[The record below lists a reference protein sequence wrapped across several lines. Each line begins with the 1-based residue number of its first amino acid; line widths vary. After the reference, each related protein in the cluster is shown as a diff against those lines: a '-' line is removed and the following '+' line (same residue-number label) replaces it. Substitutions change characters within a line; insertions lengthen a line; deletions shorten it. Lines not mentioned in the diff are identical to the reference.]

1 MGAQNNNTVTNTVK
15 DTNTQ
20 QTQVQQT
27 QVQQTQQ
34 TSQVQQTQQ
43 TSQVQNNSQR
53 LLTQEQVNDIVADR
67 VNGMTAKYNALNTQY
82 EQLSNNLTAAI
93 DELQTYKNK
102 ELATKAG
109 VQSQFVDFVL
119 YEAKKNVTDKKGI
132 DSAIADFVKANP
144 YVKGNVTTENNT
156 NNNKVKNTTGFNSQN
171 NVDTSVD
178 AEVEA
183 FLKARG
189 YKK

>member
-1 MGAQNNNTVTNTVK
+1 MGAQNNNTDTNTVTNTVK

-27 QVQQTQQ
+27 QQTQQ
-34 TSQVQQTQQ
+34 TA
-43 TSQVQNNSQR
+43 QVQNNSQR
-53 LLTQEQVNDIVADR
+53 LLTQDQVNDIVAER

-144 YVKGNVTTENNT
+144 YVTSNVTTENNT
-156 NNNKVKNTTGFNSQN
+156 NNNNNNGKNTTGFNSQN

>member
-1 MGAQNNNTVTNTVK
+1 MGNQNNNNTDTNTVK

-20 QTQVQQT
+20 QT
-27 QVQQTQQ
+27 
-34 TSQVQQTQQ
+34 QVQQTQQ

-82 EQLSNNLTAAI
+82 EQLSKNLTTAVN
-93 DELQTYKNK
+93 ELQTYKNK

-119 YEAKKNVTDKKGI
+119 YEAEKMTTDKKGI
-132 DSAIADFVKANP
+132 ESAIADFVKANP
-144 YVKGNVTTENNT
+144 YVTSNVTTENNT
-156 NNNKVKNTTGFNSQN
+156 NNKGTNTTTGFNSQN

-183 FLKARG
+183 FLKAKG

>member
-1 MGAQNNNTVTNTVK
+1 MGAQNNNTDTNTVTNTVK

-27 QVQQTQQ
+27 QQTA
-34 TSQVQQTQQ
+34 
-43 TSQVQNNSQR
+43 QVQNNSQR
-53 LLTQEQVNDIVADR
+53 LLTQDQVNDIVAER
-67 VNGMTAKYNALNTQY
+67 VNGITAKYNALNTQY
-82 EQLSNNLTAAI
+82 EQLSKNLTTAVN
-93 DELQTYKNK
+93 ELQSYKNK

-119 YEAKKNVTDKKGI
+119 YKAEQMTTDKKGI
-132 DSAIADFVKANP
+132 ESAIADFVKANP
-144 YVKGNVTTENNT
+144 YVTSNVTTENNT
-156 NNNKVKNTTGFNSQN
+156 NNNGKNTTGFNSQN

-183 FLKARG
+183 FLKAKG

>member
-1 MGAQNNNTVTNTVK
+1 
-15 DTNTQ
+15 
-20 QTQVQQT
+20 
-27 QVQQTQQ
+27 
-34 TSQVQQTQQ
+34 
-43 TSQVQNNSQR
+43 
-53 LLTQEQVNDIVADR
+53 
-67 VNGMTAKYNALNTQY
+67 MTAKYNTLNTKY
-82 EQLSNNLTAAI
+82 EQLSKNLTVAI

-144 YVKGNVTTENNT
+144 YVTDNVTTENNT
-156 NNNKVKNTTGFNSQN
+156 NNKGTSTTGFNSQN

-183 FLKARG
+183 FLKAKG

>member
-1 MGAQNNNTVTNTVK
+1 MVGQNNNTDTNTVK

-27 QVQQTQQ
+27 QQTA
-34 TSQVQQTQQ
+34 
-43 TSQVQNNSQR
+43 QVQNSSQR
-53 LLTQEQVNDIVADR
+53 LLTQEQVNDIVAER

-82 EQLSNNLTAAI
+82 EQLSKNLTTAVN
-93 DELQTYKNK
+93 ELQNYKNK

-119 YEAKKNVTDKKGI
+119 YKAEQMTTDKKGI
-132 DSAIADFVKANP
+132 ESAIADFVKANP
-144 YVKGNVTTENNT
+144 YVTSNVTTENNT
-156 NNNKVKNTTGFNSQN
+156 NNKGTNTTGFNSQN

-183 FLKARG
+183 FLKAKG

>member
-1 MGAQNNNTVTNTVK
+1 MGAQNNNTDTNTIK

-27 QVQQTQQ
+27 QQTA
-34 TSQVQQTQQ
+34 
-43 TSQVQNNSQR
+43 QVQNNSQR
-53 LLTQEQVNDIVADR
+53 LLTQDQVNDIVAER
-67 VNGMTAKYNALNTQY
+67 VNGITAKYNALNTQY
-82 EQLSNNLTAAI
+82 EQLSKNLTTAVN
-93 DELQTYKNK
+93 ELQSYKNK

-119 YEAKKNVTDKKGI
+119 YKAEQMTTDKKGI
-132 DSAIADFVKANP
+132 ESAIADFVKANP
-144 YVKGNVTTENNT
+144 YVTSDVTTENNT
-156 NNNKVKNTTGFNSQN
+156 NNNGKNTTGFNSQN

-183 FLKARG
+183 FLKAKG

>member
-1 MGAQNNNTVTNTVK
+1 MGAQNNNTDTNTVK

-20 QTQVQQT
+20 QT
-27 QVQQTQQ
+27 
-34 TSQVQQTQQ
+34 QVQQTQQ

-53 LLTQEQVNDIVADR
+53 LLTQDQVNDIVAER
-67 VNGMTAKYNALNTQY
+67 VNGITAKYNALNTQY
-82 EQLSNNLTAAI
+82 EQLSKNLTTAVN
-93 DELQTYKNK
+93 ELQSYKNK

-109 VQSQFVDFVL
+109 VESQFVDFVL
-119 YEAKKNVTDKKGI
+119 YKAEQMTTDKKGI
-132 DSAIADFVKANP
+132 ESAIADFVKANP
-144 YVKGNVTTENNT
+144 YVTSNVTTENNT
-156 NNNKVKNTTGFNSQN
+156 KKKKKNTTGFNSQN

-183 FLKARG
+183 FLKAKG

>member
-1 MGAQNNNTVTNTVK
+1 MGNQNNNNTDTNIVK

-27 QVQQTQQ
+27 QQNA
-34 TSQVQQTQQ
+34 
-43 TSQVQNNSQR
+43 QVQNNSQR
-53 LLTQEQVNDIVADR
+53 LLTQGQVNDIVAER
-67 VNGMTAKYNALNTQY
+67 VNGITAKYNALNTQY
-82 EQLSNNLTAAI
+82 EQLSKNLTTAVN
-93 DELQTYKNK
+93 ELQTYKNK

-119 YEAKKNVTDKKGI
+119 YKAEQMTTDKKGI
-132 DSAIADFVKANP
+132 ESAIADFVKANP
-144 YVKGNVTTENNT
+144 YVTSNVTTENNT
-156 NNNKVKNTTGFNSQN
+156 NNKGTNTTGFNSQN

-183 FLKARG
+183 FLKAKG

>member
-1 MGAQNNNTVTNTVK
+1 MGNQNNNNTDTNTVK

-27 QVQQTQQ
+27 QQTA
-34 TSQVQQTQQ
+34 
-43 TSQVQNNSQR
+43 QVQNNSQR
-53 LLTQEQVNDIVADR
+53 LLTQDQVNDIVAER
-67 VNGMTAKYNALNTQY
+67 VNGITAKYNALNTQY
-82 EQLSNNLTAAI
+82 EQLSKNLTTAVN
-93 DELQTYKNK
+93 ELQSYKNK

-119 YEAKKNVTDKKGI
+119 YKAEQMTTDKKGI
-132 DSAIADFVKANP
+132 ESAIADFVKANP
-144 YVKGNVTTENNT
+144 YVTSNVTTENNT
-156 NNNKVKNTTGFNSQN
+156 NNNGKNTTGFNSQN

>member
-1 MGAQNNNTVTNTVK
+1 MLGQNNNTDTNTVTNTVKDTVK

-27 QVQQTQQ
+27 QQA
-34 TSQVQQTQQ
+34 
-43 TSQVQNNSQR
+43 SQVQNNSQR
-53 LLTQEQVNDIVADR
+53 LLTQDQVNDIVAER

-82 EQLSNNLTAAI
+82 EQLSKNLTTAVN
-93 DELQTYKNK
+93 ELQSYKNK

-119 YEAKKNVTDKKGI
+119 YESEKMTTDKKGI
-132 DSAIADFVKANP
+132 ESAIADFVKANP
-144 YVKGNVTTENNT
+144 YVTSNVTTENNT
-156 NNNKVKNTTGFNSQN
+156 NNNGKNTTGFNSQN

>member
-1 MGAQNNNTVTNTVK
+1 MEAQNNNTDTNTVK

-27 QVQQTQQ
+27 QQTA
-34 TSQVQQTQQ
+34 
-43 TSQVQNNSQR
+43 QVQNNSQR
-53 LLTQEQVNDIVADR
+53 LLTQDQVNDIVAER
-67 VNGMTAKYNALNTQY
+67 VNGITAKYNALNTQY
-82 EQLSNNLTAAI
+82 EQLSKNLTTAVN
-93 DELQTYKNK
+93 ELQSYKNK

-119 YEAKKNVTDKKGI
+119 YKAEQMTTDKKGI
-132 DSAIADFVKANP
+132 ESAIADFVKANP
-144 YVKGNVTTENNT
+144 YVTSNVTTENNT
-156 NNNKVKNTTGFNSQN
+156 NNNGTNTGFNSQN

-183 FLKARG
+183 FLKAKG

>member
-1 MGAQNNNTVTNTVK
+1 MGAQNNNTDTNTVK

-27 QVQQTQQ
+27 QQT
-34 TSQVQQTQQ
+34 T
-43 TSQVQNNSQR
+43 QVQNNSQR
-53 LLTQEQVNDIVADR
+53 LLTQDQVNDIVAER
-67 VNGMTAKYNALNTQY
+67 VNGITAKYNALNTQY
-82 EQLSNNLTAAI
+82 EQLSKNLTTAVN
-93 DELQTYKNK
+93 ELQTYKNK

-119 YEAKKNVTDKKGI
+119 YKAEQMTTDKKGI
-132 DSAIADFVKANP
+132 ESAIADFVKANP
-144 YVKGNVTTENNT
+144 YVTSDVTTENNT
-156 NNNKVKNTTGFNSQN
+156 NNKGTNTTGFNSQN

-183 FLKARG
+183 FLKAKG

>member
-1 MGAQNNNTVTNTVK
+1 MGAQNNNTDTNTVK

-27 QVQQTQQ
+27 QQT
-34 TSQVQQTQQ
+34 T
-43 TSQVQNNSQR
+43 QVQNNSQR
-53 LLTQEQVNDIVADR
+53 LLTQDQVNDIVAER
-67 VNGMTAKYNALNTQY
+67 VNGITAKYNALNTQY
-82 EQLSNNLTAAI
+82 EQLSKNLTTAVN
-93 DELQTYKNK
+93 ELQSYKNK

-119 YEAKKNVTDKKGI
+119 YEANKMTTDKKGI
-132 DSAIADFVKANP
+132 ESAIADFVKANP
-144 YVKGNVTTENNT
+144 YVTSNVTTENNT
-156 NNNKVKNTTGFNSQN
+156 NNKGTNTTGFNSQN

-183 FLKARG
+183 FLKAKG

>member
-1 MGAQNNNTVTNTVK
+1 METQNNNTNTNTVK

-20 QTQVQQT
+20 QT
-27 QVQQTQQ
+27 
-34 TSQVQQTQQ
+34 QVQQTQQ

-53 LLTQEQVNDIVADR
+53 LLTQDQVNDIVAER

-82 EQLSNNLTAAI
+82 EQLSKNLTTAI
-93 DELQTYKNK
+93 DELQSYKNK

-119 YEAKKNVTDKKGI
+119 YKAEQMTTDKKGI

-144 YVKGNVTTENNT
+144 YVTSNVTTENNT
-156 NNNKVKNTTGFNSQN
+156 NNNNVTNTTGFNSQN

-183 FLKARG
+183 FLKAKG

>member
-1 MGAQNNNTVTNTVK
+1 MGAQNNNTDTNTVK

-27 QVQQTQQ
+27 QQT
-34 TSQVQQTQQ
+34 T
-43 TSQVQNNSQR
+43 QVQNNSQR
-53 LLTQEQVNDIVADR
+53 LLTQDQVNDIVAER
-67 VNGMTAKYNALNTQY
+67 VNGITAKYNALNTQY
-82 EQLSNNLTAAI
+82 EQLSKNLTTAVN
-93 DELQTYKNK
+93 ELQTYKNK

-119 YEAKKNVTDKKGI
+119 YKAEQMTTDKKGI
-132 DSAIADFVKANP
+132 ESAIADFVKANP
-144 YVKGNVTTENNT
+144 YVTSNVTTENNT
-156 NNNKVKNTTGFNSQN
+156 NNKGTNTTTGFNSQN

>member
-1 MGAQNNNTVTNTVK
+1 MDGQNNNTNTNT
-15 DTNTQ
+15 DTSTQ
-20 QTQVQQT
+20 QTQVQT
-27 QVQQTQQ
+27 QQQTQQ
-34 TSQVQQTQQ
+34 QTA
-43 TSQVQNNSQR
+43 QVQNNSQR
-53 LLTQEQVNDIVADR
+53 LFTQDQLNEIIAER
-67 VNGMTAKYNALNTQY
+67 VNGVTAKYNALNTQY
-82 EQLSNNLTAAI
+82 DQLSKNLTTAI
-93 DELQTYKNK
+93 DELQSYKNK

-144 YVKGNVTTENNT
+144 YVTNDVTTENNA
-156 NNNKVKNTTGFNSQN
+156 NNKATTGFNSQN

-183 FLKARG
+183 FLKAKG

>member
-1 MGAQNNNTVTNTVK
+1 MGAQNNNTDTNTVTNTVK

-27 QVQQTQQ
+27 QQT
-34 TSQVQQTQQ
+34 T
-43 TSQVQNNSQR
+43 QVQNNSQR
-53 LLTQEQVNDIVADR
+53 LLTQDQVNDIVADR
-67 VNGMTAKYNALNTQY
+67 VNGITAKYNALNTQY
-82 EQLSNNLTAAI
+82 EQLSKNLTTAVN
-93 DELQTYKNK
+93 ELQSYKNK

-119 YEAKKNVTDKKGI
+119 YEANKMTTDKKGI
-132 DSAIADFVKANP
+132 ESAIADFVKANP
-144 YVKGNVTTENNT
+144 YVTSNVTTENNT
-156 NNNKVKNTTGFNSQN
+156 NNKGTNTTGFNSQN

-183 FLKARG
+183 FLKAKG

>member
-1 MGAQNNNTVTNTVK
+1 MGNQNNNNTDTNIVK

-20 QTQVQQT
+20 QT
-27 QVQQTQQ
+27 
-34 TSQVQQTQQ
+34 QVQQTQQ

-53 LLTQEQVNDIVADR
+53 LLTQNQVNDIVAER
-67 VNGMTAKYNALNTQY
+67 VNGITAKYNALNTQY
-82 EQLSNNLTAAI
+82 EQLSKNLTTAVN
-93 DELQTYKNK
+93 ELQTYKNK

-119 YEAKKNVTDKKGI
+119 YEANKMTTDKKGI
-132 DSAIADFVKANP
+132 ESAIADFVKANP
-144 YVKGNVTTENNT
+144 YVTSNVTTENNT
-156 NNNKVKNTTGFNSQN
+156 NNNGKNTTGFNSQN

-183 FLKARG
+183 FLKAKG

>member
-1 MGAQNNNTVTNTVK
+1 MGAQNNNTDTNTVK

-27 QVQQTQQ
+27 QQTA
-34 TSQVQQTQQ
+34 
-43 TSQVQNNSQR
+43 QVQNNSQR
-53 LLTQEQVNDIVADR
+53 LLTQDQVNDIVAER

-82 EQLSNNLTAAI
+82 EQLSKNLTDAVS
-93 DELQTYKNK
+93 ELQTYKNK

-119 YEAKKNVTDKKGI
+119 YKAEQMTTDKKGI
-132 DSAIADFVKANP
+132 ESAIADFVKANP
-144 YVKGNVTTENNT
+144 YVTSNVTTENNT
-156 NNNKVKNTTGFNSQN
+156 NNKGTNTTGFNSQN

-178 AEVEA
+178 AEVDA
-183 FLKARG
+183 FLKAKG

>member
-1 MGAQNNNTVTNTVK
+1 MEAQNNNTDTNTVK

-20 QTQVQQT
+20 QA
-27 QVQQTQQ
+27 
-34 TSQVQQTQQ
+34 QVQQTQQ

-53 LLTQEQVNDIVADR
+53 LLTQDQVNDIVAER

-82 EQLSNNLTAAI
+82 EQLSKNLTAAI

-119 YEAKKNVTDKKGI
+119 YKAEQMTTDKKGI

-144 YVKGNVTTENNT
+144 YVTSNVTTENNT
-156 NNNKVKNTTGFNSQN
+156 NNKGTNTTGFNSQN

-183 FLKARG
+183 FLKAKG

>member
-1 MGAQNNNTVTNTVK
+1 MGAQNNNTDTNIVK

-27 QVQQTQQ
+27 QQT
-34 TSQVQQTQQ
+34 T
-43 TSQVQNNSQR
+43 QVQNNSQR
-53 LLTQEQVNDIVADR
+53 LLTQDQVNDIVAER
-67 VNGMTAKYNALNTQY
+67 ANGITAKYNALNTQY
-82 EQLSNNLTAAI
+82 EQLSKNLTTAVN
-93 DELQTYKNK
+93 ELQSYKNK

-119 YEAKKNVTDKKGI
+119 YKAEQMTTDKKGI
-132 DSAIADFVKANP
+132 ESAIADFVKANP
-144 YVKGNVTTENNT
+144 YVTSNVTTENNT
-156 NNNKVKNTTGFNSQN
+156 NNKGTNTTGFNSQN

-183 FLKARG
+183 FLKAKG

>member
-1 MGAQNNNTVTNTVK
+1 MGAQNNNTDTNTVK

-20 QTQVQQT
+20 QT
-27 QVQQTQQ
+27 
-34 TSQVQQTQQ
+34 QVQQTQQ

-53 LLTQEQVNDIVADR
+53 LLTQDQVNDIVAER
-67 VNGMTAKYNALNTQY
+67 VNGITAKYNALNTQY
-82 EQLSNNLTAAI
+82 EQLSKNLTTAVN
-93 DELQTYKNK
+93 ELQSYKNK

-119 YEAKKNVTDKKGI
+119 YKAEQMTTDKKGI
-132 DSAIADFVKANP
+132 ESAIADFVKANP
-144 YVKGNVTTENNT
+144 YVTSNVTTENNT
-156 NNNKVKNTTGFNSQN
+156 NNNGKNTTGFNSQN

>member
-1 MGAQNNNTVTNTVK
+1 MGAQNNNTDTNTVK

-20 QTQVQQT
+20 QT
-27 QVQQTQQ
+27 
-34 TSQVQQTQQ
+34 QVQQTQQ

-53 LLTQEQVNDIVADR
+53 LLTQDQVNDIVAER
-67 VNGMTAKYNALNTQY
+67 VNGITAKYNALNTQY
-82 EQLSNNLTAAI
+82 EQLSKNLTTAVN
-93 DELQTYKNK
+93 ELQSYKNK

-109 VQSQFVDFVL
+109 VESQFVDFVL
-119 YEAKKNVTDKKGI
+119 YKAEQMTTDKKGI
-132 DSAIADFVKANP
+132 ESAIADFVKANP
-144 YVKGNVTTENNT
+144 YVTSNVTTENNT
-156 NNNKVKNTTGFNSQN
+156 NNNGKNTTGFNSQN

-183 FLKARG
+183 FLKAKG

>member
-1 MGAQNNNTVTNTVK
+1 MEAQNNNTDTNTVK

-27 QVQQTQQ
+27 QQTA
-34 TSQVQQTQQ
+34 
-43 TSQVQNNSQR
+43 QVQNSSQR
-53 LLTQEQVNDIVADR
+53 LLTQEQVNDIVAER
-67 VNGMTAKYNALNTQY
+67 VNGMTAKYNTLNAQY
-82 EQLSNNLTAAI
+82 EQLSKNLTTAVN
-93 DELQTYKNK
+93 ELQTYKNK

-119 YEAKKNVTDKKGI
+119 YKAEQMTTDKKGI
-132 DSAIADFVKANP
+132 ESAIADFVKANP
-144 YVKGNVTTENNT
+144 YVTSNVTTENNT
-156 NNNKVKNTTGFNSQN
+156 NNKGTNTTGFNSQN

-183 FLKARG
+183 FLKAKG

>member
-1 MGAQNNNTVTNTVK
+1 MGAQNNNTDTNTVK

-27 QVQQTQQ
+27 QQTA
-34 TSQVQQTQQ
+34 
-43 TSQVQNNSQR
+43 QVQNNSQR
-53 LLTQEQVNDIVADR
+53 LLTQDQVNDIVAER
-67 VNGMTAKYNALNTQY
+67 VNGITAKYNALNTQY
-82 EQLSNNLTAAI
+82 EQLSKNLTTAVN
-93 DELQTYKNK
+93 ELQSYKNK

-119 YEAKKNVTDKKGI
+119 YKAEQMTTDKKGI
-132 DSAIADFVKANP
+132 ESAIADFVKANP
-144 YVKGNVTTENNT
+144 YVTSNVTTENNT
-156 NNNKVKNTTGFNSQN
+156 NNKGTNTTGFNSQN

-189 YKK
+189 LKK

>member
-1 MGAQNNNTVTNTVK
+1 MGAQNNNTDTNTVK

-27 QVQQTQQ
+27 QVQQTQ
-34 TSQVQQTQQ
+34 VQQTQQ
-43 TSQVQNNSQR
+43 TAQVQNNSQR
-53 LLTQEQVNDIVADR
+53 LLTQDQVNDIVAER
-67 VNGMTAKYNALNTQY
+67 VNGITAKYNALNTQY
-82 EQLSNNLTAAI
+82 EQLSKNLTTAVN
-93 DELQTYKNK
+93 ELQSYKNK

-119 YEAKKNVTDKKGI
+119 YKAEQMTTDKKGI
-132 DSAIADFVKANP
+132 ESAIADFVKANP
-144 YVKGNVTTENNT
+144 YVTSNVTTENNT
-156 NNNKVKNTTGFNSQN
+156 NNNGKNTTGFNSQN

-183 FLKARG
+183 FLKAKG

>member
-1 MGAQNNNTVTNTVK
+1 MGGQNNNTDTNTVK

-20 QTQVQQT
+20 QT
-27 QVQQTQQ
+27 
-34 TSQVQQTQQ
+34 QVQQTQQ

-53 LLTQEQVNDIVADR
+53 LLTQDQVNDIVAER
-67 VNGMTAKYNALNTQY
+67 VNGITAKYNALNTQY
-82 EQLSNNLTAAI
+82 EQLSKNLTTAVN
-93 DELQTYKNK
+93 ELQSYKNK

-119 YEAKKNVTDKKGI
+119 YKAEQMTTDKKGI
-132 DSAIADFVKANP
+132 ESAIADFVKANP
-144 YVKGNVTTENNT
+144 YVTSNVTTENNT
-156 NNNKVKNTTGFNSQN
+156 NNNKGTNTTGFNSQN

-183 FLKARG
+183 FLKAKG

>member
-1 MGAQNNNTVTNTVK
+1 METQNNNTDTNTVTNTVK

-27 QVQQTQQ
+27 QQTA
-34 TSQVQQTQQ
+34 
-43 TSQVQNNSQR
+43 QVQNNSQR
-53 LLTQEQVNDIVADR
+53 LLTQDQVNDIVAER

-82 EQLSNNLTAAI
+82 EQLSKNLTTAVN
-93 DELQTYKNK
+93 ELQTYKNK

-119 YEAKKNVTDKKGI
+119 YEAKKNVNDKKGI

-144 YVKGNVTTENNT
+144 YVTSNVTTENNT
-156 NNNKVKNTTGFNSQN
+156 NNNGKNTTGFNSQN

-183 FLKARG
+183 FLKEKG

>member
-1 MGAQNNNTVTNTVK
+1 MGAQNNNTDTNTVK

-27 QVQQTQQ
+27 QQTA
-34 TSQVQQTQQ
+34 
-43 TSQVQNNSQR
+43 QVQNNSQR
-53 LLTQEQVNDIVADR
+53 LWTQDQVNDIVAER
-67 VNGMTAKYNALNTQY
+67 VNGINDKYNALNTKY
-82 EQLSNNLTAAI
+82 EQLSKNLTNAVN
-93 DELQTYKNK
+93 ELQTYKNK

-119 YEAKKNVTDKKGI
+119 YKAEQMTTDKKGI

-144 YVKGNVTTENNT
+144 YVTSNVTTENNT
-156 NNNKVKNTTGFNSQN
+156 NKNGTNTTGFNSQN

-183 FLKARG
+183 FLKAKG

>member
-1 MGAQNNNTVTNTVK
+1 MGEQNNNTDTNTVK

-34 TSQVQQTQQ
+34 TT
-43 TSQVQNNSQR
+43 QVQNNNQR
-53 LLTQEQVNDIVADR
+53 LLTQDQVNDIVAER

-82 EQLSNNLTAAI
+82 EQLSKNLTTAVN
-93 DELQTYKNK
+93 ELQTYKNK

-119 YEAKKNVTDKKGI
+119 YEANKNVTDKKGI

-144 YVKGNVTTENNT
+144 YVTSNVTTENNT
-156 NNNKVKNTTGFNSQN
+156 NKNSTNTTTGFNSQN